1 MCDAI
6 NDLDRD
12 GDGVLNEKTMSRHW
26 ARISARYGPDGV
38 GDLCDNCINV
48 RNADQADADDDGRG
62 DACENVQADTDD
74 GVLIFR
80 TTVRIMG
87 TLFRRMPMKTM
98 SVMPV
103 TPSTTE

>member
-12 GDGVLNEKTMSRHW
+12 GDGVLNDEDNCPDT
-26 ARISARYGPDGV
+26 GPASQIDTDLDGV

-62 DACENVQADTDD
+62 MPVRTYRRIPMKMES
-74 GVLIFR
+74 LIFR

-98 SVMPV
+98 
-103 TPSTTE
+103 